1 MNESKLFWMPDYFP
15 SFSCKM
21 GACRTACCT
30 GWQVSISLEN
40 YFALIGTDCSMDLRR
55 KMDCALKP
63 VDYPDEGKYAVIQPN
78 YFGDCPLRLEDG
90 RCGLQVELGE
100 DILPDICRLY
110 PRGVRRTERG
120 YEICRAAS
128 CEAVPEMLL
137 HKDEPISF
145 IEREWAMKLPP
156 MPAEALGDP
165 AVRMEKI
172 KAVQDRTRPLA
183 LRLGSLGGIVPE
195 QTSERTLTALWELL
209 LSLGEHSDSLAPFVE
224 RAAAN
229 LAQRPLSDAYAEARS
244 AFESAFPM
252 WETFF
257 EHLLVNHMF
266 FTRYPYSESGMQ
278 EHHRFASLVTVY
290 AAVRMLSALC
300 TANDHSEE
308 VLTDAVAA
316 AFRLIDHTDFDRT
329 ALHLLGKHGLA
340 GDLAELPAV

>member
-1 MNESKLFWMPDYFP
+1 MNETKLFWMPDYFP

-63 VDYPDEGKYAVIQPN
+63 VDYPEEGKYAVIQPN
-78 YFGDCPLRLEDG
+78 YFGNCPLRLEDG

-120 YEICRAAS
+120 YEISLAAS
-128 CEAVPEMLL
+128 CEAVPEMFLAQN
-137 HKDEPISF
+137 EPIAF
-145 IEREWAMKLPP
+145 IEREWTMKLPP

-172 KAVQDRTRPLA
+172 RTVQDRSRPLPD
-183 LRLGSLGGIVPE
+183 RLAALGGIAPE
-195 QTSERTLTALWELL
+195 EANEAVLSPLWALLC
-209 LSLGEHSDSLAPFVE
+209 SLGEHSDSIAPFVE
-224 RAAAN
+224 KAAEN
-229 LAQRPLSDAYAEARS
+229 VNNNEFCKVYAEAK
-244 AFESAFPM
+244 ADFETSFGGH
-252 WETFF
+252 ETFF
-257 EHLLVNHMF
+257 EHLMVNHMF
-266 FTRYPYSESGMQ
+266 FTRYPYSDGGRQ
-278 EHHRFASLVTVY
+278 EVQRFASLVTVY
-290 AAVRMLSALC
+290 AIVRMLSVLA
-300 TANDHSEE
+300 TMTDHSAAM
-308 VLTDAVAA
+308 LCDTVAA

-329 ALHLLGKHGLA
+329 ALHLLSKDNLSGCLA
-340 GDLAELPAV
+340 QLLTV